1 MRTVITVTRCLII
14 IAILWTQA
22 GRTAAYDP
30 KPVSHTGVVADN
42 VRVTHDHI
50 MKGVDDFII
59 TATKGKETQ
68 KFILTCNGP
77 EKRLNILYWL
87 KDITGGKASGA
98 TGMTIQYYPEGGHQ
112 IKAHAEQQATLF
124 DSQASPDLTHAAS
137 QMLEHK
143 TGSVFFHFY
152 ENDGVSAHGPLAW
165 SWQYPVRTLAPALA
179 GALVSAG
186 AGHCS
191 LVQGNTQIAPLRR
204 LADHQ

>member
-14 IAILWTQA
+14 VAVFWTQA

-42 VRVTHDHI
+42 VLVTHDHI

-77 EKRLNILYWL
+77 EKRLNIFYWL

-98 TGMTIQYYPEGGHQ
+98 TGMTIQYYPEEEHQ
-112 IKAHAEQQATLF
+112 MKAHAEHVTTLF
-124 DSQASPDLTHAAS
+124 DSQVSPDLTRAAS

-143 TGSVFFHFY
+143 TGSVVFHFY
-152 ENDGVSAHGPLAW
+152 ENDGISDHGPLAW
-165 SWQYPVRTLAPALA
+165 SWQYPAPKLAPALA
-179 GALVSAG
+179 GALVSAR
-186 AGHCS
+186 ANNCS
-191 LVQGNTQIAPLRR
+191 LAQGETRIASLAR